1 MNDSALES
9 TPPADAGTERSART
23 KAYAW
28 TLLLVAF
35 VVTLIVLAAANTR
48 RVTISWVVADAKT
61 PLVFIVV
68 AAGVLGWLAGI
79 TTSAVIRHRARH
91 RPRHRIR
98 RHKGQDR
105 TQRQ

>member
-1 MNDSALES
+1 MNDPALEP
-9 TPPADAGTERSART
+9 TPPADADTERRARS

-28 TLLLVAF
+28 TGLLVAF

-48 RVTISWVVADAKT
+48 RVTISWVVADART

-98 RHKGQDR
+98 RHVGPHR
-105 TQRQ
+105 TRPR

>member
-1 MNDSALES
+1 MNEPAPEPR
-9 TPPADAGTERSART
+9 PPTDATVERHVRT
-23 KAYAW
+23 QAYTW

-35 VVTLIVLAAANTR
+35 VVILIVLAAANTR

-61 PLVFIVV
+61 PLVFIV
-68 AAGVLGWLAGI
+68 AASVLGWLAGI

-91 RPRHRIR
+91 RPRHRAR
-98 RHKGQDR
+98 RHVGPRR